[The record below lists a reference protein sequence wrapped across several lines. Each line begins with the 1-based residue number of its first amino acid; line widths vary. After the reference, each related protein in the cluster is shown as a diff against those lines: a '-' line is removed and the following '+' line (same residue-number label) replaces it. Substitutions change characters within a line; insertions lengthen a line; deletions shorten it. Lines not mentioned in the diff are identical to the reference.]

1 MADAPDI
8 PRPSQLWKQL
18 DPDRKRQAADAFWR
32 DENAANEQAEAI
44 GLIAQRIKFRLKSVI
59 TMPVEKKS
67 QYVLAMP
74 AVSEMLAARLLV
86 AYHLAHQ
93 RPMMGAFLDALGIA
107 NDDGRIDSDTTEVPA
122 QDAAA
127 VKKAADALAA
137 TYPVDE
143 VATYFLTLLLQDAS
157 VWSGA
162 IEWLK
167 ARALTATPAT

>member
-67 QYVLAMP
+67 QYVLSMP

-93 RPMMGAFLDALGIA
+93 RSMMGAFLDALGITHEEGIIA
-107 NDDGRIDSDTTEVPA
+107 EED
-122 QDAAA
+122 
-127 VKKAADALAA
+127 VKPPAADALKKAA
-137 TYPVDE
+137 SSLVASYPAGDVSL
-143 VATYFLTLLLQDAS
+143 YLSTLVWQDPDTWGALAELPESRS
-157 VWSGA
+157 VVGG
-162 IEWLK
+162 
-167 ARALTATPAT
+167 

>member
-67 QYVLAMP
+67 QYVLSMP

-93 RPMMGAFLDALGIA
+93 RPMMGAFLDALGISHEQGIIA
-107 NDDGRIDSDTTEVPA
+107 EED
-122 QDAAA
+122 
-127 VKKAADALAA
+127 VKPPSADALKQAA
-137 TYPVDE
+137 SSLAASYPAGDVSL
-143 VATYFLTLLLQDAS
+143 YLSTLVWQDPDTWGALAELPESQS
-157 VWSGA
+157 VGG
-162 IEWLK
+162 
-167 ARALTATPAT
+167 

>member
-67 QYVLAMP
+67 QYVLSMP

-93 RPMMGAFLDALGIA
+93 RPMMGAFLDALGISHEEGIIA
-107 NDDGRIDSDTTEVPA
+107 EEDVKPPSADSL
-122 QDAAA
+122 
-127 VKKAADALAA
+127 KKAASSLAASYPAGDVSLYLSTLVWQDPDTWGALAEL
-137 TYPVDE
+137 PE
-143 VATYFLTLLLQDAS
+143 SRS
-157 VWSGA
+157 VVGG
-162 IEWLK
+162 
-167 ARALTATPAT
+167 

>member
-67 QYVLAMP
+67 QYVLSMP

-86 AYHLAHQ
+86 AYHLAYQ
-93 RPMMGAFLDALGIA
+93 RPMMSAFLDALGISHEQGIIA
-107 NDDGRIDSDTTEVPA
+107 EEDVKPPSA
-122 QDAAA
+122 DAL
-127 VKKAADALAA
+127 KKAASSLAASYPAGDVSLYLSTLVWQDPDTWGALAEL
-137 TYPVDE
+137 PESRLV
-143 VATYFLTLLLQDAS
+143 V
-157 VWSGA
+157 GG
-162 IEWLK
+162 
-167 ARALTATPAT
+167 

>member
-67 QYVLAMP
+67 QYVLSMP

-93 RPMMGAFLDALGIA
+93 RPMMGAFLDALGISHE
-107 NDDGRIDSDTTEVPA
+107 DGIIAEEDVKPPSA
-122 QDAAA
+122 DAP
-127 VKKAADALAA
+127 KKAASSLAA
-137 TYPVDE
+137 SYPAGDVSL
-143 VATYFLTLLLQDAS
+143 YLSTLVWQDPDTWGPLAELPELRL
-157 VWSGA
+157 VVGG
-162 IEWLK
+162 
-167 ARALTATPAT
+167 

>member
-1 MADAPDI
+1 MAAAPDI

-67 QYVLAMP
+67 QYVLSMP

-86 AYHLAHQ
+86 AYHLSYQ
-93 RPMMGAFLDALGIA
+93 RPMMGAFLDALGISHEQGIIA
-107 NDDGRIDSDTTEVPA
+107 EED
-122 QDAAA
+122 
-127 VKKAADALAA
+127 VKPPSADALKRAA
-137 TYPVDE
+137 SSLAASYPAGDVSL
-143 VATYFLTLLLQDAS
+143 YLSTLVWQDPDT
-157 VWSGA
+157 WGA
-162 IEWLK
+162 LAELPES
-167 ARALTATPAT
+167 RLVVGG

>member
-18 DPDRKRQAADAFWR
+18 IPERKRQAADAFWR
-32 DENAANEQAEAI
+32 DEHAANEQAEAI

-67 QYVLAMP
+67 QYVLSMP

-93 RPMMGAFLDALGIA
+93 RPMMGAFLNALGIA
-107 NDDGRIDSDTTEVPA
+107 HEEGIIAEEDVKPPSPEML
-122 QDAAA
+122 
-127 VKKAADALAA
+127 KKAAKTLAA
-137 TYPVDE
+137 SYPPADVSL
-143 VATYFLTLLLQDAS
+143 YLSTLVWQDPDTWGVLAELPETT
-157 VWSGA
+157 V
-162 IEWLK
+162 K
-167 ARALTATPAT
+167 V

>member
-67 QYVLAMP
+67 QYVLSMP

-93 RPMMGAFLDALGIA
+93 RPMMGAFLDALGISHEEGIIA
-107 NDDGRIDSDTTEVPA
+107 EED
-122 QDAAA
+122 
-127 VKKAADALAA
+127 VKPPAADALKNAA
-137 TYPVDE
+137 SSLAASYPAGDVSL
-143 VATYFLTLLLQDAS
+143 YLSTLVWQDPDTWGALAELPESRS
-157 VWSGA
+157 VVGG
-162 IEWLK
+162 
-167 ARALTATPAT
+167 